1 MTRIFGR
8 VEVVLGEA
16 LVLEQRWSDSV
27 LELVRYAPR
36 GRRLAALIVDPV
48 ELEQLVDALN
58 AAIAQLEVDAKA
70 AARGTR
76 SSGPQIAR
84 GE

>member
-8 VEVVLGEA
+8 IEIVPGEE
-16 LVLEQRWSDSV
+16 LRLEQRWSDRL
-27 LELVRYAPR
+27 LEIVRYAPR
-36 GRRLAALIVDPV
+36 NRRLAALVVDPE

-58 AAIAQLEVDAKA
+58 AAVAQLAVDAKA

-76 SSGPQIAR
+76 SSGPQIAS